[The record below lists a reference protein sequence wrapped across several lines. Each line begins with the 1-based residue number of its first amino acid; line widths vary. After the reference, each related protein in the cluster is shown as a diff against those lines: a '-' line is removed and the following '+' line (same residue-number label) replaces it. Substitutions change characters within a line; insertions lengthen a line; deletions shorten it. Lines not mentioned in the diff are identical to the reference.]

1 MSRRLAAISRDQA
14 LDYATSIGI
23 DSEPVSDRPDRGS
36 TRGENV
42 GLAYF
47 TVDGGEEPRFG
58 LLDGERVIDLAQSG
72 GPESLTAALQMPV
85 EALRAALRVAAD
97 APSGAMPLE
106 SVVLNAPIDR
116 QEVWAAGVT
125 YLRSRDAR
133 MEESKQ
139 RDVYDRVYDADRPEL
154 FLKATP
160 NRVSGPGEAIAIR
173 GDSGWDVPEPELAIL
188 LNAGGELV
196 GYTIGNDVSSR
207 SIEGENPLYLPQAKV
222 YSRCAALGPVV
233 VTTDELSDV
242 SNLAIQLTIRRGGTE
257 LFQDSTAT
265 SQLHRSLSDLVAY
278 LLRHNEFP
286 AGVFLMTGTGIV
298 PPSEF
303 TLQDGDE
310 VTIRV
315 DGIGSLVNPV
325 VRLS

>member
-1 MSRRLAAISRDQA
+1 
-14 LDYATSIGI
+14 
-23 DSEPVSDRPDRGS
+23 
-36 TRGENV
+36 V

-47 TVDGGEEPRFG
+47 TVDGANEPRFG
-58 LLDGERVIDLAQSG
+58 LLAGERVVDLARSG
-72 GPESLTAALQMPV
+72 GPDSLTAALQMPAA
-85 EALRAALRVAAD
+85 ELQAALRAVVAGPHD
-97 APSGAMPLE
+97 DMPMTAVTLK
-106 SVVLNAPIDR
+106 APIDR

-133 MEESKQ
+133 MEESSQ

-160 NRVSGPGEAIAIR
+160 NRVSGPSEAIAIR

-188 LNAGGELV
+188 VNAHGELV

-222 YSRCAALGPVV
+222 YSRCAALGPAV
-233 VTTDELSDV
+233 VTVDELPDV
-242 SNLAIQLTIRRGGTE
+242 SNLEIQLTIRRDGAQ
-257 LFQDSTAT
+257 LFQESTAT
-265 SQLHRSLSDLVAY
+265 SQLHRSLSDLMEY
-278 LLRHNEFP
+278 LLRDNEFP

-310 VTIRV
+310 VTIRIEA
-315 DGIGSLVNPV
+315 IGSLVNPV
-325 VRLS
+325 IRLS

>member
-1 MSRRLAAISRDQA
+1 M
-14 LDYATSIGI
+14 GF
-23 DSEPVSDRPDRGS
+23 
-36 TRGENV
+36 
-42 GLAYF
+42 AYF
-47 TVDGGEEPRFG
+47 AVDGANEPRFG
-58 LLDGERVIDLAQSG
+58 FLAGERVVDLARSG
-72 GPESLTAALQMPV
+72 GPDSLTAALQMPAA
-85 EALRAALRVAAD
+85 ELRAALRAVVD
-97 APSGAMPLE
+97 APLDDMPLAA
-106 SVVLNAPIDR
+106 VTLKAPIDR

-133 MEESKQ
+133 MEESSQ

-160 NRVSGPGEAIAIR
+160 NRISGPGEAIGIR
-173 GDSGWDVPEPELAIL
+173 GDSGWDVPEPELVIL
-188 LNAGGELV
+188 VNAHGELV

-222 YSRCAALGPVV
+222 YSRCAALGPAV
-233 VTTDELSDV
+233 VTVDELPDV
-242 SNLAIQLTIRRGGTE
+242 SNLEIQLTIRRDGQQ

-265 SQLHRSLSDLVAY
+265 SQLHRSLSDLMKY
-278 LLRHNEFP
+278 LQRDNEFP

-310 VTIRV
+310 VTIRIE
-315 DGIGSLVNPV
+315 GIGSLVNPV

>member
-1 MSRRLAAISRDQA
+1 VA
-14 LDYATSIGI
+14 
-23 DSEPVSDRPDRGS
+23 
-36 TRGENV
+36 
-42 GLAYF
+42 LAYF
-47 TVDGGEEPRFG
+47 TVDGGEERRFG
-58 LLDGERVIDLAQSG
+58 LLTGERVIELARSK
-72 GPESLTAALQMPV
+72 GPKSLTAALQMPAA
-85 EALRAALRVAAD
+85 ELRAALRAAED
-97 APSGAMPLE
+97 SSDGEVPRTSITLK
-106 SVVLNAPIDR
+106 APIDR

-133 MEESKQ
+133 MEESRQ

-160 NRVSGPGEAIAIR
+160 NRVSGPEEAIAIR
-173 GDSGWDVPEPELAIL
+173 GDSGWDVPEPELVIL
-188 LNAGGELV
+188 LNAHGELV

-233 VTTDELSDV
+233 VTVDELPDV
-242 SNLAIQLTIRRGGTE
+242 ANLEIQLTIRRGETA

-265 SQLHRSLSDLVAY
+265 SQLHRSLSDLIAY
-278 LLRHNEFP
+278 LLRNNEFP

-310 VTIRV
+310 VTIRI

-325 VRLS
+325 VRLT

>member
-1 MSRRLAAISRDQA
+1 
-14 LDYATSIGI
+14 
-23 DSEPVSDRPDRGS
+23 
-36 TRGENV
+36 V

-47 TVDGGEEPRFG
+47 TVDGANEPRFG
-58 LLDGERVIDLAQSG
+58 LLAGERVVDLARSG
-72 GPESLTAALQMPV
+72 GPDSLTAALQMPAA
-85 EALRAALRVAAD
+85 ELQAALRAVVAGPHD
-97 APSGAMPLE
+97 DMPMTAVTLK
-106 SVVLNAPIDR
+106 APIDR

-133 MEESKQ
+133 MEESSQ

-160 NRVSGPGEAIAIR
+160 NRVSGPSEAIAIR
-173 GDSGWDVPEPELAIL
+173 GDSGWDVPEPELVIL
-188 LNAGGELV
+188 VNAHGELV

-222 YSRCAALGPVV
+222 YSRCAALGPAV
-233 VTTDELSDV
+233 VTVDELPDV
-242 SNLAIQLTIRRGGTE
+242 SNLEIQLTIRRDGAQ
-257 LFQDSTAT
+257 LFQESTAT
-265 SQLHRSLSDLVAY
+265 SQLHRSLSDLMEY
-278 LLRHNEFP
+278 LLRDNEFP

-310 VTIRV
+310 VTIRIE
-315 DGIGSLVNPV
+315 GIGSLVNPV
-325 VRLS
+325 IRLS

>member
-1 MSRRLAAISRDQA
+1 MQRPQRSLAFRE
-14 LDYATSIGI
+14 ATGRTGVNFEG
-23 DSEPVSDRPDRGS
+23 DS
-36 TRGENV
+36 V

-47 TVDGGEEPRFG
+47 TVDGTTEPRFG
-58 LLDGERVIDLAQSG
+58 LLAGERVVDLARSG
-72 GPESLTAALQMPV
+72 GPETLTAALQMPAA
-85 EALRAALRVAAD
+85 ELRALLKAVMD
-97 APSGAMPLE
+97 APHGDVPLTA
-106 SVVLNAPIDR
+106 VTLKAPIDR

-133 MEESKQ
+133 MEESSQ

-173 GDSGWDVPEPELAIL
+173 GDSGWDVPEPELVIL
-188 LNAGGELV
+188 VNAHGELV

-222 YSRCAALGPVV
+222 YSRCAALGPSV
-233 VTTDELSDV
+233 VTVDELPDI
-242 SNLAIQLTIRRGGTE
+242 SNLEIQLTIRRGGRH
-257 LFQDSTAT
+257 LFQESTAT
-265 SQLHRSLSDLVAY
+265 SQLHRSLSDLMEY
-278 LLRHNEFP
+278 LQRDKEFP

-310 VTIRV
+310 VTIRIE
-315 DGIGSLVNPV
+315 GIGSLVNPV
-325 VRLS
+325 IRLS

>member
-1 MSRRLAAISRDQA
+1 M
-14 LDYATSIGI
+14 GF
-23 DSEPVSDRPDRGS
+23 
-36 TRGENV
+36 
-42 GLAYF
+42 AYF
-47 TVDGGEEPRFG
+47 TVDGANEPRFG
-58 LLDGERVIDLAQSG
+58 LLAGERVVDLARSG
-72 GPESLTAALQMPV
+72 GLDSLTAALQMPIAELR
-85 EALRAALRVAAD
+85 EALRAVVD
-97 APSGAMPLE
+97 APHEDVPLAA
-106 SVVLNAPIDR
+106 VTLGAPIDH

-133 MEESKQ
+133 MEESSQ
-139 RDVYDRVYDADRPEL
+139 RDVYDRVYEAERPEL

-160 NRVSGPGEAIAIR
+160 NRVSGPGEPIAIR

-188 LNAGGELV
+188 VNAHGELV

-222 YSRCAALGPVV
+222 YSRCAALGPAVITV
-233 VTTDELSDV
+233 DELPDV
-242 SNLAIQLTIRRGGTE
+242 SNLEIQLTIRRDGAQ
-257 LFQDSTAT
+257 LFQESTAT
-265 SQLHRSLSDLVAY
+265 SQLHRSLSDLMEY
-278 LLRHNEFP
+278 LLRDNEFP

-310 VTIRV
+310 VTIRIE
-315 DGIGSLVNPV
+315 GIGSLVNPV

>member
-1 MSRRLAAISRDQA
+1 M
-14 LDYATSIGI
+14 GF
-23 DSEPVSDRPDRGS
+23 G
-36 TRGENV
+36 
-42 GLAYF
+42 YF
-47 TVDGGEEPRFG
+47 TVNGANEPRFG
-58 LLDGERVIDLAQSG
+58 LLSGERVVDLERFG
-72 GPESLTAALQMPV
+72 GPDSLTAALQMPAA
-85 EALRAALRVAAD
+85 ELRAALRAVAD
-97 APSGAMPLE
+97 TPHEDMPLTA
-106 SVVLNAPIDR
+106 VTLKAPIDR

-133 MEESKQ
+133 MEESSQ

-173 GDSGWDVPEPELAIL
+173 GDSGWDVPEPELVIL
-188 LNAGGELV
+188 VNAHGELV

-222 YSRCAALGPVV
+222 YSRCAALGPSV
-233 VTTDELSDV
+233 VTVDELPDI
-242 SNLAIQLTIRRGGTE
+242 SNLEIQLTIRRGGRQ
-257 LFQDSTAT
+257 LFQESTAT
-265 SQLHRSLSDLVAY
+265 SQLHRSLSDLMEY
-278 LLRHNEFP
+278 LQRDNEFP

-310 VTIRV
+310 VTIRIE
-315 DGIGSLVNPV
+315 GIGSLVNPV
-325 VRLS
+325 IRLS

>member
-1 MSRRLAAISRDQA
+1 
-14 LDYATSIGI
+14 
-23 DSEPVSDRPDRGS
+23 
-36 TRGENV
+36 V

-47 TVDGGEEPRFG
+47 TVDGANEPRFG
-58 LLDGERVIDLAQSG
+58 LLAGERVVDLARSG
-72 GPESLTAALQMPV
+72 GPDSLTAALQMPAA
-85 EALRAALRVAAD
+85 ELQAALRAVVAGPHD
-97 APSGAMPLE
+97 DMPITAVTLK
-106 SVVLNAPIDR
+106 APIDR

-133 MEESKQ
+133 MEESSQ

-160 NRVSGPGEAIAIR
+160 NRVSGPSEAIAIR

-188 LNAGGELV
+188 VNAHGELV

-222 YSRCAALGPVV
+222 YSRCAALGPAV
-233 VTTDELSDV
+233 VTVDELPDV
-242 SNLAIQLTIRRGGTE
+242 SNLEIQLTIRRDGAQ
-257 LFQDSTAT
+257 LFQESTAT
-265 SQLHRSLSDLVAY
+265 SQLHRSLSDLMEY
-278 LLRHNEFP
+278 LLRDNEFP

-310 VTIRV
+310 VTIRIE
-315 DGIGSLVNPV
+315 GIGSLVNPV
-325 VRLS
+325 IRLS

>member
-1 MSRRLAAISRDQA
+1 
-14 LDYATSIGI
+14 
-23 DSEPVSDRPDRGS
+23 
-36 TRGENV
+36 V

-47 TVDGGEEPRFG
+47 SVGGGEESRFG
-58 LLDGERVIDLAQSG
+58 LVTGERVIDLARSG
-72 GPESLTAALQMPV
+72 GLESLSAALQMPAA
-85 EALRAALRVAAD
+85 ELQAALIAAEHAPD
-97 APSGAMPLE
+97 ATIPANT
-106 SVVLNAPIDR
+106 VTFKAPIDR

-133 MEESKQ
+133 MEESSQ

-188 LNAGGELV
+188 VNAHGELV

-222 YSRCAALGPVV
+222 YSRCAALGPAV
-233 VTTDELSDV
+233 VTVDELPNV
-242 SNLAIQLTIRRGGTE
+242 SNLEIQLTIRRDGKQ

-265 SQLHRSLSDLVAY
+265 SQLHRPLSDLMEY
-278 LLRHNEFP
+278 LQRDNEFP

-310 VTIRV
+310 VTIRIE
-315 DGIGSLVNPV
+315 GIGSLVNPV
-325 VRLS
+325 IRLS